1 MIECSFCQMKFA
13 AKIHILSDSPKKLGK
28 KFFGG
33 CIKRCSLGVGRAHV
47 FRLPFFHDFPAEDA
61 FIPETVDVIL
71 ALTGQMPLQTV
82 L

>member
-1 MIECSFCQMKFA
+1 MCEKGDIE
-13 AKIHILSDSPKKLGK
+13 
-28 KFFGG
+28 
-33 CIKRCSLGVGRAHV
+33 RCSLGVGRAHV